1 MRSRA
6 RRTLRSARG
15 SSQIAEFAPALYIMF
30 LIILIPLLD
39 VVSVFVAGAT
49 LYLATNDFAAK
60 AATQIDYSSALSS
73 MANEATQFQSNG
85 LARFVNMM
93 PDGGYVGCG
102 DDLYLLSTDIASG
115 AVTSSMANQPL
126 NQPIDTKANMYEISV
141 QSTYMVSP
149 LVTMAAMPVLQ
160 DVPGLGKPA
169 VLTFVANRPV
179 EHPGGLQPAGIGGG
193 IVGGGSVNPFNRV
206 ASNPNVPALPTN
218 ATWRNP
224 GVFKEIQ
231 ALGQTV
237 VTLNVVMVP
246 AATTGSPLNPW
257 VNTGLIVQPGQM
269 VWIDTQAQGTWN
281 GLDANGNPNP
291 PFGPIDGLLP
301 NMSLI
306 GWAGANPPQFPFAG
320 WNWLKPKK
328 TLIDAQGAPNFI
340 PSGNSLLN
348 YPVTIP
354 GPISLAVNDDTLGDT
369 GYQVVRI
376 IVTQ

>member
-179 EHPGGLQPAGIGGG
+179 EHPGGLQPAGAGAV
-193 IVGGGSVNPFNRV
+193 VGGAPVTPFNRV
-206 ASNPNVPALPTN
+206 ASNPNVTGTPTN
-218 ATWRNP
+218 STWRDP
-224 GVFKEIQ
+224 AIFKEIQ
-231 ALGQTV
+231 AAGQTV
-237 VTLNVVMVP
+237 VTVNVVQVYANYNQ
-246 AATTGSPLNPW
+246 AANAPPGGW
-257 VNTGLIVQPGQM
+257 INTGIVVQPGQS
-269 VWIDTQAQGTWN
+269 VWLDTQATGQWN
-281 GLDANGNPNP
+281 NAIVTSDANGAPGETNY
-291 PFGPIDGLLP
+291 GSSIDLSLQ
-301 NMSLI
+301 NAMLI
-306 GWAGANPPQFPFAG
+306 GWAGANPPILPYG
-320 WNWLKPKK
+320 HS
-328 TLIDAQGAPNFI
+328 TGAFNSPQFI
-340 PSGNSLLN
+340 PSGDTLLN
-348 YPVTIP
+348 FPINFS
-354 GPISLAVNDDTLGDT
+354 GPIWLACNDNQAGDW
-369 GYQVVRI
+369 GSQMVRI